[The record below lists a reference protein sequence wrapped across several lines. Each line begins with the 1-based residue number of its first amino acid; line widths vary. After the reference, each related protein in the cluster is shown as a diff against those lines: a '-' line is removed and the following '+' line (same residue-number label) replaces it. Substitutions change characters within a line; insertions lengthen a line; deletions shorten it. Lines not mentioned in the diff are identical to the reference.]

1 MIICVKKFS
10 NFILI
15 SGTTSS
21 TVMIT
26 TTTNTA
32 SLFPTGDDE
41 SCIYLLNE
49 IFLTLRIL
57 N

>member
-26 TTTNTA
+26 TTTNAA
-32 SLFPTGDDE
+32 SLVPTGDDF
-41 SCIYLLNE
+41 SRSAGKMGY
-49 IFLTLRIL
+49 TLIIPTL
-57 N
+57 

>member
-26 TTTNTA
+26 TTTNAA
-32 SLFPTGDDE
+32 SLVPGDDF
-41 SCIYLLNE
+41 SRSAGKMGY
-49 IFLTLRIL
+49 TLIIPTL
-57 N
+57 